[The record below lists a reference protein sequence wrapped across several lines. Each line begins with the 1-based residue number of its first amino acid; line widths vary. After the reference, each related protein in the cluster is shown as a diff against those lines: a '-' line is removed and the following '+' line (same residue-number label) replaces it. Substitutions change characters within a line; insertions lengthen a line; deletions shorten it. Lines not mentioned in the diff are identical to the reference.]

1 MHIAYAYK
9 QYLRILWK
17 NARIFTTQDSDDSDN
32 GYGNE
37 TVIELDDSDEDFVD
51 MLVNLADD
59 KDTESPNQKS
69 SASGNE
75 NLFNEGN

>member
-9 QYLRILWK
+9 QYSRILWK
-17 NARIFTTQDSDDSDN
+17 NARIFTKQDSDDSDN

-59 KDTESPNQKS
+59 KDTESPNQNS
-69 SASGNE
+69 SATENE
-75 NLFNEGN
+75 NLVNEGN